1 MLECS
6 WLIKAGENQVV
17 EVGIVSMN
25 SDSDCLQDH
34 LSLFNGP
41 TQADREIARICG
53 QAISKKFSSTGPE
66 MYIQWHNDNPSKEKQ
81 VVFSYR
87 VKDRKLIYKLETVC
101 FQYIT
106 LIFLFK
112 CSKFKDAWP
121 STKNILIYR

>member
-87 VKDRKLIYKLETVC
+87 VKDRKLIYKLTPPGCRVRLSNP
-101 FQYIT
+101 I
-106 LIFLFK
+106 
-112 CSKFKDAWP
+112 
-121 STKNILIYR
+121 